1 MWEQLRRFRAL
12 DPNARRLFLRAAAL
26 LPLISLSL
34 RLRGFRATQASL
46 QKRITDSTS
55 SQLYTSAASRAARIA
70 LTARMVRSAAYKI
83 PGTPTCL
90 EKSLGLW
97 WLLGRQGIASQVRIG
112 ARKNG
117 AKFEAHAWVEC
128 EGVALN
134 EPEELHKHYAA
145 FNESF
150 PLIDPTKK

>member
-12 DPNARRLFLRAAAL
+12 EPGERGLFLRAAAA
-26 LPLISLSL
+26 LPLISASL
-34 RLRGFRATQASL
+34 RLRGFRHTQASL
-46 QKRITDSTS
+46 QKRITASTS
-55 SQLYTSAASRAARIA
+55 SQLYTSAASKAARTA
-70 LTARMVRSAAYKI
+70 LTVRMVRSAAYKI

-97 WLLGRQGIASQVRIG
+97 WLLGRQGIASEVRIG

-117 AKFEAHAWVEC
+117 PKFAAHAWVEC

-145 FNESF
+145 FDKSF
-150 PLIDPTKK
+150 PLVDRAKK